1 MVETSISEKSDSSL
15 INAVLAPNKWD
26 ATTLNYGFQIQDID
40 QNGIADFNEGQWR
53 GFYKSNFDNISSFTN
68 LTFRETSFEESTLGQ
83 ILTVGGGGSSFDP
96 HPGMPNGNTHTSV
109 GIQGTVAEASDV
121 VFRGQWSEVWYH
133 EIGHS
138 LGLDHPFERPG
149 AIAGVRSEADLGTNF
164 LNSSLYTVMSYSPF
178 AWGEDNPW
186 TTAKDAGKTFMNASV
201 GSYMPIDI
209 AALQHLYGARA
220 ANTGDTVYTFGDDL
234 RTNAG
239 FNTIWDTGGNDT
251 IRYVGSSR
259 AKIDLRA
266 ATLKDEIG
274 GGGFVSTSDKLN
286 GGFLIANGVA
296 IETAIGG
303 SKDDILHGHDGDNTL
318 IGGAGN
324 DTLFGYAGN
333 DVLEGG
339 TGSDRLDGGDGI
351 DAARFAGQSRDY
363 AIVYDA
369 STTASA
375 FAVKHIATG
384 ALDTLASIETLV
396 FDDTALESQGVFT
409 HLEARFGALASGSQK
424 FELALS
430 PEADDPIATD
440 VADIDGAFTASAT
453 VLFADLAGGS
463 WQRVFDFGNG
473 PASDNIFL
481 GQVGRSSDME
491 FTVFNGGKAASIV
504 ATGAIVEGQ
513 EAEWTADVD
522 AGGWMRL
529 FKDGALL
536 AQGQGVVPRDI
547 ERANEFVG
555 KSNWSWDTPLIGTVS
570 DLTVT
575 AHNVIPEIDG
585 AFTMFAEARFDN
597 LAGGHYQRLFDTGN
611 GRDSDNIWVGQ
622 VGNGDDMAFEILT
635 GSVKHQITAHDVIVQ
650 GETADWQASVTDGGY
665 MRLFKNDHL
674 VAEGQGAAPLD
685 VTRADDLIGQSNW
698 TWDTPLIG
706 KVSDL
711 FFV

>member
-1 MVETSISEKSDSSL
+1 
-15 INAVLAPNKWD
+15 
-26 ATTLNYGFQIQDID
+26 
-40 QNGIADFNEGQWR
+40 
-53 GFYKSNFDNISSFTN
+53 
-68 LTFRETSFEESTLGQ
+68 
-83 ILTVGGGGSSFDP
+83 
-96 HPGMPNGNTHTSV
+96 
-109 GIQGTVAEASDV
+109 
-121 VFRGQWSEVWYH
+121 
-133 EIGHS
+133 
-138 LGLDHPFERPG
+138 
-149 AIAGVRSEADLGTNF
+149 
-164 LNSSLYTVMSYSPF
+164 
-178 AWGEDNPW
+178 
-186 TTAKDAGKTFMNASV
+186 
-201 GSYMPIDI
+201 
-209 AALQHLYGARA
+209 
-220 ANTGDTVYTFGDDL
+220 
-234 RTNAG
+234 
-239 FNTIWDTGGNDT
+239 
-251 IRYVGSSR
+251 
-259 AKIDLRA
+259 
-266 ATLKDEIG
+266 
-274 GGGFVSTSDKLN
+274 
-286 GGFLIANGVA
+286 
-296 IETAIGG
+296 
-303 SKDDILHGHDGDNTL
+303 
-318 IGGAGN
+318 
-324 DTLFGYAGN
+324 
-333 DVLEGG
+333 
-339 TGSDRLDGGDGI
+339 
-351 DAARFAGQSRDY
+351 
-363 AIVYDA
+363 
-369 STTASA
+369 
-375 FAVKHIATG
+375 
-384 ALDTLASIETLV
+384 
-396 FDDTALESQGVFT
+396 
-409 HLEARFGALASGSQK
+409 
-424 FELALS
+424 
-430 PEADDPIATD
+430 
-440 VADIDGAFTASAT
+440 
-453 VLFADLAGGS
+453 
-463 WQRVFDFGNG
+463 
-473 PASDNIFL
+473 
-481 GQVGRSSDME
+481 ME

-504 ATGAIVEGQ
+504 ARGAIVQGQ

>member
-53 GFYKSNFDNISSFTN
+53 GFYKSIFDNISSFTN

-339 TGSDRLDGGDGI
+339 TGSDRLDGGEGI

-536 AQGQGVVPRDI
+536 AQGSGRRAAGHRAGQRVRRQVQLVLGHAADRHGERSDGNGAQRHPGDRRRFHDVRRGTLRQPRRRTLPAAVRHRQRPGQRQHLGRPGRERRRHGVRDPH
-547 ERANEFVG
+547 RLGQAPDHRSRRDRPG
-555 KSNWSWDTPLIGTVS
+555 RDRG
-570 DLTVT
+570 
-575 AHNVIPEIDG
+575 
-585 AFTMFAEARFDN
+585 
-597 LAGGHYQRLFDTGN
+597 LAGQRDGWRLYAPVQERPPRRRGAGRRPARRDPRGRPDRPVQLDLGH
-611 GRDSDNIWVGQ
+611 
-622 VGNGDDMAFEILT
+622 A
-635 GSVKHQITAHDVIVQ
+635 
-650 GETADWQASVTDGGY
+650 AD
-665 MRLFKNDHL
+665 R
-674 VAEGQGAAPLD
+674 
-685 VTRADDLIGQSNW
+685 
-698 TWDTPLIG
+698 
-706 KVSDL
+706 
-711 FFV
+711 

>member
-40 QNGIADFNEGQWR
+40 QNGISDFNEGQWR
-53 GFYKSNFDNISSFTN
+53 GFYKSIFDNISSFTN

-209 AALQHLYGARA
+209 AALQHLYGAKA
-220 ANTGDTVYTFGDDL
+220 ANTGNTVYTFGDDL

-303 SKDDILHGHDGDNTL
+303 SKDDILRGHDGDNTL

-339 TGSDRLDGGDGI
+339 TGSDRLDGGEGI

-369 STTASA
+369 STTAGA

-396 FDDTALESQGVFT
+396 FDDTALEAQGVFT
-409 HLEARFGALASGSQK
+409 HLEARVGALPSGSQK

-473 PASDNIFL
+473 PDSDNIYL

-504 ATGAIVEGQ
+504 ARGAIVQGQ

>member
-40 QNGIADFNEGQWR
+40 QNGISDFNEGQWR
-53 GFYKSNFDNISSFTN
+53 GFYKSIFDNISSFTN

-209 AALQHLYGARA
+209 AALQHLYGAKA

-251 IRYVGSSR
+251 IRYVGNSR
-259 AKIDLRA
+259 AKIDLRT

-274 GGGFVSTSDKLN
+274 GGGFVSTSDKLT

-324 DTLFGYAGN
+324 DTLFGHAGH
-333 DVLEGG
+333 DILEGG
-339 TGSDRLDGGDGI
+339 AGSDRLDGGEGI

-369 STTASA
+369 STTAGT

-384 ALDTLASIETLV
+384 ALDTLTSIETLV
-396 FDDTALESQGVFT
+396 FDDTALGSQGVFT
-409 HLEARFGALASGSQK
+409 HLEARVGALPSGSQK

-491 FTVFNGGKAASIV
+491 FTVFNGDKAASIV
-504 ATGAIVEGQ
+504 ARGAIVQGQ

-555 KSNWSWDTPLIGTVS
+555 KSNWTWDTPLIGTVS
-570 DLTVT
+570 DL
-575 AHNVIPEIDG
+575 
-585 AFTMFAEARFDN
+585 
-597 LAGGHYQRLFDTGN
+597 
-611 GRDSDNIWVGQ
+611 
-622 VGNGDDMAFEILT
+622 
-635 GSVKHQITAHDVIVQ
+635 
-650 GETADWQASVTDGGY
+650 
-665 MRLFKNDHL
+665 
-674 VAEGQGAAPLD
+674 
-685 VTRADDLIGQSNW
+685 
-698 TWDTPLIG
+698 
-706 KVSDL
+706 